1 MKLEKREIESD
12 ESTVL
17 SEDLVSSLH
26 LHGSSQPSVYNFSHR
41 GSDTLWYQAYMWC
54 TEVCAGEHS

>member
-26 LHGSSQPSVYNFSHR
+26 LHGSSQPSVYNSSANR
-41 GSDTLWYQAYMWC
+41 SDALS
-54 TEVCAGEHS
+54 GL